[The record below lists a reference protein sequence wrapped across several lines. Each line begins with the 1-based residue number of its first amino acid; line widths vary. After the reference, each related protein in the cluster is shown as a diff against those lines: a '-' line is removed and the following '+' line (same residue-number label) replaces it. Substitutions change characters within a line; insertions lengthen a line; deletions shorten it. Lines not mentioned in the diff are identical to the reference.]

1 MYRYAGSVKH
11 TEEDPADLTIDN
23 SMHSN
28 SINSDQ
34 NDDGIKEEVV
44 R

>member
-23 SMHSN
+23 SRH

-34 NDDGIKEEVV
+34 NDDEMKEEVV